1 MAELTDYLNAIN
13 HTKANPIRS
22 SVMPDAEEKAYPR
35 WPIQKIMAHHADA
48 ILWVNELNCRGL
60 PSYGISNRQHFEFLL
75 HSLDARKRFAPYIK
89 PEKDSTIELIK
100 NINRFSDRKA
110 REVVDLLTTRDLELY
125 QESMN
130 EGGQEKAGPRRKKKE
145 AVVNESESKTR
156 RSRRRLED

>member
-13 HTKANPIRS
+13 HSKANPIRT

-48 ILWVNELNCRGL
+48 ILWVNELNCRGM
-60 PSYGISNRQHFEFLL
+60 PSHGISNRQHFEFLL

-89 PEKDSTIELIK
+89 PEKNATIELIK

-110 REVVDLLTTRDLELY
+110 REVVDLLSARDLELY

-130 EGGQEKAGPRRKKKE
+130 EGGSETTPRRKKKE
-145 AVVNESESKTR
+145 AVVNESKPKTG